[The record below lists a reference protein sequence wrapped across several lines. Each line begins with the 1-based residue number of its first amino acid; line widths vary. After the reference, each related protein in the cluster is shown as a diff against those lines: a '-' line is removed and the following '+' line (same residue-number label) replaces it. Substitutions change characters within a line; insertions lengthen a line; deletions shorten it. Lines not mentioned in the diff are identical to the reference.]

1 MRDRIPFSWPGVMIA
16 AVASYLLLAHGATV
30 YLAHLPIAYVT
41 VFLGLCDPPRTSLVL
56 GTDYSYG
63 MYLYGFPI
71 QQTIAFLFPE
81 TRVWYVNFLLGVPVA
96 ACFAAFSWHVIEKRV
111 LAHKKGAVRAA
122 QGLALSHP
130 ALRRLFQ
137 WETSRG
143 GKPPHAQPETT

>member
-1 MRDRIPFSWPGVMIA
+1 
-16 AVASYLLLAHGATV
+16 
-30 YLAHLPIAYVT
+30 
-41 VFLGLCDPPRTSLVL
+41 
-56 GTDYSYG
+56 

-81 TRVWYVNFLLGVPVA
+81 TRIWYVNFLLGVPMA

-111 LAHKKGAVRAA
+111 LARKKGAVRAA

-143 GKPPHAQPETT
+143 AKPPSAQAETT